1 MKRFLFV
8 LAVAGTGAC
17 NKPTADEC
25 RAAIVNM
32 QSILSEG
39 ATSTTFDIEGEIRRC
54 QGGSSKEAVACA
66 IKAKTQADLEAC
78 HFRGA
83 KPTTPA
89 TPTTPAKPATP

>member
-1 MKRFLFV
+1 MKRFLLI
-8 LAVAGTGAC
+8 LAVAGAGAC

-39 ATSTTFDIEGEIRRC
+39 ATSTTFDVESEVRRC
-54 QGGSSKEAVACA
+54 RGGSTQEAVTCA
-66 IKAKTQADLEAC
+66 IKAKSQADLEAC

-83 KPTTPA
+83 KPTHP
-89 TPTTPAKPATP
+89 